1 MSTAGTYIRAIIRAG
16 IITDVD
22 PSKWTMKVRTPEN
35 NKGWDNV
42 PIPSL
47 YLHGSEGE
55 GVHVMPEVGACIWI
69 CEPSEGDT
77 KPFPVCYRAMPDGD
91 GVFRSNRPPMNPGD
105 IVMMTRDRNSIKVRR
120 GGLVEISSTPLS
132 KSMWIPT
139 SNRIFHLCENWDL
152 QHFGGSMQW
161 LTARPEEDPNGKA
174 GTQLDWKF
182 KEFAEDKAHVA
193 RLRVG
198 GQIDEDGSPVV
209 DLRVYKDGAVD
220 EASLEQAVSLTITK
234 EGNITLEVIGDVD
247 VVVAADKHMR
257 VRTTAG
263 NEQMVI
269 LGETFLTQL
278 SKSLTELMAAATAI
292 GMPTIETA
300 KTIADIATSLG
311 GDGATYLSTRLRT
324 E

>member
-1 MSTAGTYIRAIIRAG
+1 MPAGTYIRAIIRAA

-22 PSKWTMKVRTPEN
+22 PNKWTVKLKTPDN
-35 NKGWDNV
+35 QQTWSNV
-42 PIPSL
+42 PIPSV

-55 GVHVMPEVGACIWI
+55 GVHVMPEVGSSVWV

-77 KPFPVCYRAMPDGD
+77 RPFVVCFRGLPDSEGSFRA
-91 GVFRSNRPPMNPGD
+91 NRPPMNPGD
-105 IVMMTRDRNSIKVRR
+105 IVMMTRDRNAIKVRR
-120 GGLVEISSTPLS
+120 GGVVEVSSTPLS
-132 KSMWIPT
+132 RSMWIPT

-161 LTARPEEDPNGKA
+161 LTARPEEDPEGKA
-174 GTQLDWKF
+174 GTQLDWKL
-182 KEFAEDKAHVA
+182 KEFAEDKAYVA

-198 GQIDEDGSPVV
+198 GQIDEDGGQVV

-220 EASLEQAVSLTITK
+220 EASLEQAVSLAITK
-234 EGNITLEVIGDVD
+234 EGNITLEVVGDVD

-257 VRTTAG
+257 IRTTSG

-269 LGETFLTQL
+269 LGEAFLTQL
-278 SKSLTELMAAATAI
+278 TKSLTELMAAATAI
-292 GMPTIETA
+292 GMPTTETA
-300 KTIADIATSLG
+300 KTITDIATSLG